1 MPRTVVSTAAEIR
14 SANAFDR
21 IVIVIALDARL
32 HQFCYDLR
40 ENDVTVGPMPWCV
53 RTSRVDATSASDGVY
68 LEGEGR
74 SFRRKGL
81 GYNRS

>member
-21 IVIVIALDARL
+21 IVIALDARL
-32 HQFCYDLR
+32 HQFCHDLR

-53 RTSRVDATSASDGVY
+53 RTSRVDATSASERVY
-68 LEGEGR
+68 LEDKR
-74 SFRRKGL
+74 SWL
-81 GYNRS
+81 